1 MIIALLG
8 AESTGKSALAQT
20 IAVAMQNQGTDAV
33 AVGEYLR
40 QWCAEHG
47 RTPLQHEQAH
57 IAATQHARI
66 MEAAQRHAVVIA
78 DTTALMT
85 AVYSDYVF
93 GDRSLYA
100 HALEQQRAMD
110 VTLVSGLDIA
120 WEADGIQ
127 RDGAHARPP
136 VDALLRQ
143 TLDDAHIAYRVIYG
157 LGDDRLHNA
166 IKSISLNAINS
177 VAAYAV
183 NTWTTEHKYSEKWV
197 WSCDKC
203 SDPECEHQ
211 LFSQLLKPPSI

>member
-1 MIIALLG
+1 MIITLLG
-8 AESTGKSALAQT
+8 AESTGKSALAQ
-20 IAVAMQNQGTDAV
+20 AMAAALQSQGTDAV

-57 IAATQHARI
+57 IAATQQARI
-66 MEAAQRHAVVIA
+66 VQAAQHHAVVIA

-100 HALEQQRAMD
+100 PALEQQRAMD
-110 VTLVSGLDIA
+110 ATLVTGLDIA
-120 WEADGIQ
+120 WEADGLQ

-143 TLDDAHIAYRVIYG
+143 TLDKAGIAYQVVYG
-157 LGDDRLHNA
+157 LGDERLHNA
-166 IKSISLNAINS
+166 INLYATNL
-177 VAAYAV
+177 VAACAV
-183 NTWTTEHKYSEKWV
+183 NQGASNGKDSKKWV
-197 WSCDKC
+197 WNCDKC
-203 SDPECEHQ
+203 SDPVCEHQ
-211 LFSQLLKPPSI
+211 LFSQLLKSQAS

>member
-8 AESTGKSALAQT
+8 AESTGKSALAQ
-20 IAVAMQNQGTDAV
+20 AMAAAMQSQGTDAM

-40 QWCAEHG
+40 QWCAEHR

-66 MEAAQRHAVVIA
+66 IEAAQRHAVVIA

-93 GDRSLYA
+93 GDRNLYA
-100 HALEQQRAMD
+100 QALEQQHAMD
-110 VTLVSGLDIA
+110 ITLVSGLDIP
-120 WEADGIQ
+120 WVADGIQ

-136 VDALLRQ
+136 VDTLLRQ
-143 TLDDAHIAYRVIYG
+143 TLDDARIAYRVIYG
-157 LGDDRLHNA
+157 LGDDRQHNA
-166 IKSISLNAINS
+166 IKSIHLNTTNSIAACAI
-177 VAAYAV
+177 
-183 NTWTTEHKYSEKWV
+183 NTWTTDQKHSKKWV

-203 SDPECEHQ
+203 SDPECEHR
-211 LFSQLLKPPSI
+211 LFSQLVKSPTS

>member
-8 AESTGKSALAQT
+8 AESTGKSALAQAMAAT
-20 IAVAMQNQGTDAV
+20 MQNQGTDAA

-47 RTPLQHEQAH
+47 RTPLLHEQVH
-57 IAATQHARI
+57 IAATQHAQI
-66 MEAAQRHAVVIA
+66 MEAAQCHVVVIA

-100 HALEQQRAMD
+100 KAIEQQRAMD
-110 VTLVSGLDIA
+110 VTLVSGLDIP

-143 TLDDAHIAYRVIYG
+143 TLDNAQIDYRVIYG

-166 IKSISLNAINS
+166 IKSINLQAINS

-183 NTWTTEHKYSEKWV
+183 NTWTTDQKDSKKWV

-211 LFSQLLKPPSI
+211 LFSQLLKSPST